1 MVILNLTC
9 REITVLLLELVDL
22 VPATSGLLKILLGDR
37 LFQSFLKGLNSFYE
51 IVNLSNT
58 LWDLATCLGPLCI
71 DFFNQRGL
79 GEAV

>member
-1 MVILNLTC
+1 M
-9 REITVLLLELVDL
+9 LLLELVDL

-58 LWDLATCLGPLCI
+58 LWDLAHVLGA
-71 DFFNQRGL
+71 F
-79 GEAV
+79 VH